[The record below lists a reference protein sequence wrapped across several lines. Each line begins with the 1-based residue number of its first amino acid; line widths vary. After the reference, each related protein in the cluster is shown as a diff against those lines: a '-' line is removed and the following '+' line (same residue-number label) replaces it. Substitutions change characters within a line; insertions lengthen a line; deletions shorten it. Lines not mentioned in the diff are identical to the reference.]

1 MNARRPV
8 NSNVGPHVAVLMEPD
23 IQSVRRAAA
32 EAGRAYLS
40 NNLSWQQF
48 MQRFSDC
55 DDDLVGELVT
65 LIEHEPKRGGF
76 LGVSEKGWAHYQSQ
90 VASALAALES

>member
-1 MNARRPV
+1 
-8 NSNVGPHVAVLMEPD
+8 MEPD
-23 IQSVRRAAA
+23 IQWLRGAAA
-32 EAGRAYLS
+32 EAGRAYLA
-40 NNLSWQQF
+40 NTLSWEQF

-55 DDDLVGELVT
+55 GDDLVGELVT

-76 LGVSEKGWAHYQSQ
+76 LGVSEKHWTQYQSQ